1 MLVVAATMSLRPI
14 LLMCISFSQISRIVE
29 GLQYE
34 HIFDGLGE
42 IDFQNIG
49 GFANAT
55 TSLKQRDPTQAF
67 IGGYWVSDSNILPQA
82 IWYQFLE
89 KRNVVGWSFKGTK
102 DRGPT
107 MYDFFGS
114 NGPSCSDRLTWDFLA
129 TDASGIPFSNTE
141 LSTPED
147 KPKAYRH
154 EHLGLYK
161 CYGFNIDVVG
171 TLGERVSMN
180 SIRFYDRMPSNE
192 VDYIDQGT
200 NKRRL
205 QNLNI
210 MPAVTKTVDIFKPY
224 VGAPD
229 SLQNYVEPT
238 ISNDVDW
245 YNFQEVTT
253 KPVIVTREGT
263 FKGQTNKSISA
274 LLLTGVTKA
283 NPPANS
289 SAIQQNLT
297 SLEFID
303 LTTLL
308 KTNSSGEYHEGL
320 SIF

>member
-1 MLVVAATMSLRPI
+1 
-14 LLMCISFSQISRIVE
+14 
-29 GLQYE
+29 
-34 HIFDGLGE
+34 
-42 IDFQNIG
+42 
-49 GFANAT
+49 
-55 TSLKQRDPTQAF
+55 
-67 IGGYWVSDSNILPQA
+67 
-82 IWYQFLE
+82 
-89 KRNVVGWSFKGTK
+89 
-102 DRGPT
+102 
-107 MYDFFGS
+107 
-114 NGPSCSDRLTWDFLA
+114 
-129 TDASGIPFSNTE
+129 
-141 LSTPED
+141 
-147 KPKAYRH
+147 
-154 EHLGLYK
+154 
-161 CYGFNIDVVG
+161 
-171 TLGERVSMN
+171 
-180 SIRFYDRMPSNE
+180 
-192 VDYIDQGT
+192 
-200 NKRRL
+200 L

-283 NPPANS
+283 DPPANS

-320 SIF
+320 SILPVTNSKIVNNTQSRQYDTLKKNLSNLDIETSIKDPAGAVDVVRTQEFNSLTEPLPNVVEEVSIPYPFKEIDLIAPSTVRPGESGSAFRRLSL